1 MRSLR
6 EHLGESSMEPR
17 FGRVLTAMVT
27 PFNASGDVDYEEAGR
42 LALWLTEHGSD
53 GLVVSGTTGESATLN
68 REEKLRLYK
77 AVRAAVGPEHK
88 VLAGT
93 GSYDTSETVVLS
105 LEAEETGVD
114 GLLIVTPYYSRPSQE
129 GLYQHYKAVAEAT
142 ELPIVLYNV
151 PARTGVNLEAATT
164 LRLAQIDGIVAVK
177 EASGLMAQV
186 GEITLNAPK
195 GFELYGGADEVN
207 LPILALGGV
216 GNISVIS
223 HVVGPD
229 LQEMHQAFFSG
240 DMDTARRRHLGTLP
254 MTKAMFSAPSPVPT
268 KTALQML
275 DVLPSSR
282 VRLPLVDAS
291 EKDRALIHAALKDY
305 GLLRG

>member
-1 MRSLR
+1 
-6 EHLGESSMEPR
+6 MEPR

-27 PFNASGDVDYEEAGR
+27 PFTASGDVDYEEAGR
-42 LALWLTEHGSD
+42 LARWLTEHGSD
-53 GLVVSGTTGESATLN
+53 GLVVTGTTGESATLS

-77 AVRAAVGPEHK
+77 TVREAVAPEHK

-93 GSYDTSETVVLS
+93 GSYDTAETVVLS
-105 LEAEETGVD
+105 LEAEEMGVD
-114 GLLIVTPYYSRPSQE
+114 GLLIVTPYYNRPSQE
-129 GLYQHYKAVAEAT
+129 GLFQHYKAIADAT

-164 LRLAQIDGIVAVK
+164 LRLAQIDGIAAVK

-186 GEITLNAPK
+186 GEITRDAPA

-216 GNISVIS
+216 GNISVIA

-229 LQEMHQAFFSG
+229 LSEMHRAFFAG
-240 DMDTARRRHLGTLP
+240 DMETARRLHLGTLP
-254 MTKAMFSAPSPVPT
+254 MTRAMFSVPSPVPT
-268 KTALQML
+268 KTALQMM

-291 EKDRALIHAALKDY
+291 DKERALIHAALKDY
-305 GLLRG
+305 GLIRG

>member
-1 MRSLR
+1 MSR
-6 EHLGESSMEPR
+6 MEPR

-27 PFNASGDVDYEEAGR
+27 PFTASGDVDYEEAAR
-42 LALWLTEHGSD
+42 LAVWLTGHGSD
-53 GLVVSGTTGESATLN
+53 GLVVTGTTGESATLN

-77 AVRAAVGPEHK
+77 TVREAVAPRHMI
-88 VLAGT
+88 LAGT

-105 LEAEETGVD
+105 LEAEEMGVD
-114 GLLIVTPYYSRPSQE
+114 GLLVVTPYYNRPSQE
-129 GLYQHYKAVAEAT
+129 GLFQHYKAVAEAT
-142 ELPIVLYNV
+142 ELPLVLYNV

-186 GEITLNAPK
+186 GEIVQGAPD

-223 HVVGPD
+223 HIAGPD
-229 LQEMHQAFFSG
+229 LAEMHRAFFCG
-240 DMDTARRRHLGTLP
+240 DMDTARRLHLGTLP

-268 KTALQML
+268 KTALQMM

-291 EKDRALIHAALKDY
+291 EKERALIHAALKDY

>member
-1 MRSLR
+1 
-6 EHLGESSMEPR
+6 MEPR

-27 PFNASGDVDYEEAGR
+27 PFDAAGDVDYKEAGR
-42 LALWLTEHGSD
+42 LARWLTDHGSD
-53 GLVVSGTTGESATLN
+53 GLVVTGTTGESATLH

-77 AVRAAVGPEHK
+77 AVKDAVGMK
-88 VLAGT
+88 AMVLAGA

-114 GLLIVTPYYSRPSQE
+114 GLLVVTPYYNRPSQE

-142 ELPIVLYNV
+142 ELPVVLYNV

-164 LRLAQIDGIVAVK
+164 LRLAEIENIVAVK

-186 GEITLNAPK
+186 GEITLNAPS
-195 GFELYGGADEVN
+195 GFQLYGGADEVN

-229 LQEMHQAFFSG
+229 LQAMHQAFFAG
-240 DMDTARRRHLGTLP
+240 DMDTARRLHLATLP
-254 MTKAMFSAPSPVPT
+254 MTKAMFSVPSPVPT
-268 KTALQML
+268 KTALSMM
-275 DVLPSSR
+275 DVLPQSR

-291 EKDRALIHAALKDY
+291 DKERALIHAALKEY

>member
-1 MRSLR
+1 
-6 EHLGESSMEPR
+6 MEPR

-27 PFNASGDVDYEEAGR
+27 PFTASGDVDYEEAGR
-42 LALWLTEHGSD
+42 MAVWLTEHGSN
-53 GLVVSGTTGESATLN
+53 GLVVTGTTGESATLT

-77 AVRAAVGPEHK
+77 TVRNAVGPEYE

-114 GLLIVTPYYSRPSQE
+114 GLLVVTPYYNRPSQE
-129 GLYQHYKAVAEAT
+129 GLFQHYKAIAEAV

-164 LRLAQIDGIVAVK
+164 LRLAQIENIVAVK

-186 GEITLNAPK
+186 GEIILHAPE
-195 GFELYGGADEVN
+195 GFQLYGGADEVN
-207 LPILALGGV
+207 LPILALGGG

-229 LQEMHQAFFSG
+229 LQEMHQAFFAG
-240 DMDTARRRHLGTLP
+240 DMDTARRLHLGTLP

-291 EKDRALIHAALKDY
+291 EKERALIHAALKDY